1 MKVIQEDDRI
11 PGRQIL
17 VVLGALIVIM
27 VLGTLAAFLIA
38 EWRSAQL
45 ANVRSGVMY
54 FEPLPRAVPTTVPGQ
69 VPEEVNQVEQ
79 VLFEERAPG
88 LEERVFEQKLLE
100 TYGWV
105 DQETRVVRIPIDR
118 AIELY
123 VEQSRATQGAGEA
136 KP

>member
-1 MKVIQEDDRI
+1 MKVTQEDDRI
-11 PGRQIL
+11 PGKQIL

-45 ANVRSGVMY
+45 ANVRGGVMY
-54 FEPLPRAVPTTVPGQ
+54 IEPLPRAVPTAVPGQ

-79 VLFEERAPG
+79 VLFDERAPG
-88 LEERVFEQKLLE
+88 LEERVFEQRLLE

-105 DQETRVVRIPIDR
+105 DPETRVVRIPIDR
-118 AIELY
+118 AIELH
-123 VEQSRATQGAGEA
+123 VEQSRASRGAGEA
-136 KP
+136 MP